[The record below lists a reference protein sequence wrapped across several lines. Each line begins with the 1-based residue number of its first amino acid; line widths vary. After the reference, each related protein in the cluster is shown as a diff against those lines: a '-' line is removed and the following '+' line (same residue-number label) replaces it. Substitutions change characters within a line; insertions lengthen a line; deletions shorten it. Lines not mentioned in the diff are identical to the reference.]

1 MTQRCFY
8 QDAYTRSFDANVV
21 ERIRHNQ
28 QPALI
33 LDKTF
38 FYPISGGQPADHG
51 QINGV
56 PVEDVLIREA
66 DGAVV
71 HVLGG
76 EVWTEEINGEIDWAR
91 RFDHMQQH
99 TGQHILS
106 QAFVQVTAARTIGFH
121 LSENSVTIDLSR
133 GDLKPEEV
141 EAAESLANQI
151 IWEDRRIR
159 IHMVPVKKAEEMSL
173 RKLPAVDGDTVRLI
187 DIEKFD
193 LTACGGTHVSRTG
206 AVGQI
211 KVVKLEPRRDQLR
224 VEFCC
229 GKRALIDY
237 RRKNRIITRLAAE
250 FTTGYSE
257 LEQSVTRL
265 REEVKQAHRQSRQQ
279 RVELMQLLGSH
290 LLHDATEK
298 NGYRIVTQAFDD
310 KDADDL
316 KILANRLVEHP
327 GAVALLGISG
337 EKAQLL
343 FARAEKGPGSMNE
356 LLKSALQV
364 LGSAAGGG
372 SPKYAQGGGPA
383 ADIDRVEQALA
394 RAERLLLAQIH

>member
-8 QDAYTRSFDANVV
+8 LDAYTRSFDARVV
-21 ERIRHNQ
+21 ERTRHDQ

-33 LDKTF
+33 LDKTY
-38 FYPISGGQPADHG
+38 FYPTSGGQPADRG

-56 PVEDVLIREA
+56 HVKDVFIR
-66 DGAVV
+66 DGDGSVV
-71 HVLGG
+71 HVLDG
-76 EVWTEEINGEIDWAR
+76 EIWTEEINGEIDWER

-106 QAFVQVTAARTIGFH
+106 QAFIQVASARTVGFH
-121 LSENSVTIDLSR
+121 LGENSVTIDLNR
-133 GDLKPEEV
+133 GDLKPEEI
-141 EAAESLANQI
+141 EATESLANQI

-159 IHMVPVKKAEEMSL
+159 IHMVPVHEAEEMSL

-206 AVGQI
+206 AVGLV

-229 GKRALIDY
+229 GRRALIDY
-237 RRKNRIITRLAAE
+237 RRKNRIITHLAAD

-257 LEQSVTRL
+257 LEQSVARL
-265 REEVKQAHRQSRQQ
+265 REEVKQAHRQSKLQ
-279 RVELMQLLGSH
+279 RIELMQLLGSH
-290 LLHDATEK
+290 LLHNATEK
-298 NGYRIVTQAFDD
+298 NGYRIITQAFED
-310 KDADDL
+310 KDPDDL
-316 KILANRLVEHP
+316 KVLANRLVENP
-327 GAVALLGISG
+327 GAVALLGLSG

-343 FARAEKGPGSMNE
+343 FARAEKAPGAMNE

-372 SPKYAQGGGPA
+372 SPQYAQGGGPA
-383 ADIDRVEQALA
+383 ADIERVEQALA